1 MGFIRDWRFS
11 RTWISVVFEA
21 GSQTGGARF
30 DFRPRG
36 FGPGHWV
43 KHPDNGECST
53 VSSDSSV
60 STNCS
65 YRSSSFYRVKEDPLE
80 PILLY
85 HGRLNMLIPLAI
97 MVAAVTVTR
106 VCFTPA
112 SLLSLVFV
120 FPLAST
126 KLDLRPRPETLK
138 AAEIQGL

>member
-1 MGFIRDWRFS
+1 M
-11 RTWISVVFEA
+11 
-21 GSQTGGARF
+21 
-30 DFRPRG
+30 
-36 FGPGHWV
+36 
-43 KHPDNGECST
+43 
-53 VSSDSSV
+53 
-60 STNCS
+60 
-65 YRSSSFYRVKEDPLE
+65 KEDPLE